1 MEKKSQKIADLAGM
15 FDDID
20 IEVIEGVLEM
30 CKGHV
35 NQAANVLIKMQE
47 DSSAKPSPI
56 QEKKEIVLNDNFLEI
71 PDEETDKKESEINQN
86 HEFEQDY
93 SEDIQK
99 AIELS
104 MQSRKPQTKKNF
116 KEKVKHLFGQD
127 TKGTVY
133 RDKKPNE
140 KIQKTEENSENLNEE
155 VIQFIFNS
163 KILIRGENI
172 SNFSNQKK
180 L

>member
-1 MEKKSQKIADLAGM
+1 MTS
-15 FDDID
+15 DID

-30 CKGHV
+30 CEGHV

-47 DSSAKPSPI
+47 DSSGKPSPI

-71 PDEETDKKESEINQN
+71 PDEETHKKESEINQN

-140 KIQKTEENSENLNEE
+140 KIQKTTKFFYKKNIFLFNFFLFFFLKKGKYLNF
-155 VIQFIFNS
+155 FIFY
-163 KILIRGENI
+163 K
-172 SNFSNQKK
+172 
-180 L
+180 